1 MVTYVNDLRLSE
13 LATGEGSGTW
23 GTTTNTNLE
32 LIGEALGY
40 ATDAIS
46 TNADTHATTVA
57 DGSTDPGRAMYI
69 KYTGTLDSA
78 CTITIGPNTLS
89 RVHIIENATSGS
101 QNIII
106 KQGSGAEITI
116 PNGFVKAV
124 YLDGAGSG
132 AAVTEAFDNLSVG
145 TNFRVGNGAA
155 EDTSIVFDGNAQ
167 DFYVGL
173 DDGDDV
179 FIIGL
184 GSTVGTTP
192 VISIDTNKDIT
203 IPDSSLT
210 ITTSDNTS
218 QLVLKSTDTD
228 ANIGPVFELYRD
240 SASPAD
246 NDELG
251 RIYFYGENDNDEK
264 IEYVLF
270 KSNIVDASDG
280 AEGSSLQIFTYS
292 TGGQRN
298 RIDLLEGETVFN
310 EGQQDINFRVES
322 DSNTHAIY
330 LDAGTDKL
338 GIGVSSPIARLSLP
352 AQATGDSGIARIA
365 IESAVDDNDFMISQY
380 EDSSGTYTLIGQNLG
395 LNSTGNDTILDGGH
409 RTAAI
414 RLDARGSG
422 STQFLNGG
430 TNASAETMRI
440 ASDGKVGIGVADGGG
455 LPLHIAVASGDCK
468 LRMETAAKDAFVMEL
483 DNSTGALKLGSAAT
497 AGAIVIEQDGQVGIG
512 TAVPGGALQI
522 DADSGSED
530 LFVLNN
536 EKSGSDSGVVT
547 QFRREGTGTGFIA
560 NTSSATSYATSQ
572 SDRRAKKNFEDWTE
586 SVLSH
591 FKDLKPT
598 KFHFTQEDDSSEKNK
613 GYIAQDLVGSFPEA
627 YPLKNDG
634 EDADRYFFNPSGM
647 VVYLMKAIQ
656 EQQLLIET
664 LQTEV
669 SALKGA

>member
-23 GTTTNTNLE
+23 GTTTTTNLA

-40 ATDAIS
+40 ATEAIT

-440 ASDGKVGIGVADGGG
+440 ASDGKVGIGVTDGGG